1 MKWQSFALMIDSF
14 PSVCWKK
21 YTTSF
26 ALFLLFWLLAGG
38 WWQLMCSVWVHL
50 LTQELVGV

>member
-1 MKWQSFALMIDSF
+1 MEWQSFALVIDSF
-14 PSVCWKK
+14 SSVCREK
-21 YTTSF
+21 YTNRF
-26 ALFLLFWLLAGG
+26 ALFLLFWLLAVG